1 MVVDVSLLPTWL
13 GFAVLCC
20 CGGCEVDEVKTS
32 EVTVDLAADAVDF
45 VDVLRFLLTTSMPL
59 IVWAFCKALFA
70 VSLNEMEIGD
80 GVSVGRRSSG
90 VGAILRPHRWYSRRP
105 NDRV

>member
-1 MVVDVSLLPTWL
+1 MPTWL
-13 GFAVLCC
+13 GFTLLCC
-20 CGGCEVDEVKTS
+20 CGGCEVDEVKAS

-45 VDVLRFLLTTSMPL
+45 VDVLRFLLTTSMSL

-80 GVSVGRRSSG
+80 GASMGRRSSG
-90 VGAILRPHRWYSRRP
+90 VGAIL
-105 NDRV
+105 